1 MKNPNLN
8 KLTSVFMAGVMLISG
23 CAKNE
28 NVEKPVFD
36 VVPPAIVP
44 KPVKV
49 PASES
54 RLAYYQAN
62 LDEATARWNEC
73 ERLGPQGMN
82 KNEQRDCS
90 IARVASQ
97 NGAK

>member
-1 MKNPNLN
+1 MKNSNLN
-8 KLTSVFMAGVMLISG
+8 KLTAVFLAAVMLISG
-23 CAKNE
+23 CTKEESVA
-28 NVEKPVFD
+28 KPVFD
-36 VVPPAIVP
+36 VVPPVIVA
-44 KPVKV
+44 KPVNV

-62 LDEATARWNEC
+62 LDEATAKWNEC
-73 ERLGPQGMN
+73 ERLGPQGMS

-90 IARVASQ
+90 MARVASQ